1 MKSRNT
7 HLAKMS
13 IVFASALSVYAGS
26 VSADLIKVKAGHLV
40 ALDMA
45 PLFVATE
52 TDCFSKNGLEV
63 ETVFFANPGDNNA
76 ALAGGAIDF
85 STNPFTLPFFAANSG
100 VPIKVIAA
108 AGGWGVM
115 EVIASEDLQLESMQT
130 LKEYIA
136 SHDKKLKI
144 ATLQGDTLELIL
156 TRQFDKLGINADDVE
171 LVYFNDL
178 LAMVEAFRAGQT
190 DLLSHIK
197 PYTSEMVTNKGAT
210 VLTTNAQT
218 WSPETP
224 NTVVSVL
231 EDTLL
236 DKPDVVKS
244 YLEGLICAADLINND
259 PEQAADILDSGNYFR
274 VDKDVLVEAFKSAPA
289 PITFIPDVEA
299 VQSVVTDL
307 SDLGYIDG
315 DTKAVDIF
323 DLDIINSLTAGG

>member
-1 MKSRNT
+1 MTRLFPRSM
-7 HLAKMS
+7 LS
-13 IVFASALSVYAGS
+13 FSALTLGILLAGNSYA
-26 VSADLIKVKAGHLV
+26 ADLIKVKAGHLV

-45 PLFVATE
+45 PLFVAKE
-52 TDCFSKNGLEV
+52 SGCFAENGLEV

-115 EVIASEDLQLESMQT
+115 EVVAQKELELNSVADL
-130 LKEYIA
+130 KGYIK

-156 TRQFDKLGINADDVE
+156 TREFEKYGIDQQDVE

-178 LAMVEAFRAGQT
+178 LAMVEAFRSGQT

-197 PYTSEMVTNKGAT
+197 PYTSEMVATKGAT
-210 VLTTNAQT
+210 VLTDNSKS
-218 WSPETP
+218 WSLTTP

-231 EDTLL
+231 DNTL
-236 DKPDVVKS
+236 KNRPDVVQG
-244 YLEGLICAADLINND
+244 YLKGLICGADLINGD
-259 PEQAADILDSGNYFR
+259 PEKATEILEKGNYFR
-274 VDKDVLVEAFKSAPA
+274 VDTDVLISAFKSAPA
-289 PITFIPDVEA
+289 PISFVPDVEA
-299 VQSVVTDL
+299 VQRVVSDL
-307 SDLGYIDG
+307 STLGYIKG
-315 DTKAVDIF
+315 DTKATDIF
-323 DLDIINSLTAGG
+323 ELDMIKSLEKK